1 MVLENVVGPSEIVE
15 QRDCNV
21 EFAHIW
27 PLITQWAHSLGLRPV
42 DHDGNARGYERRRGV
57 LAQIRHVTRQILGHP
72 QLGETGPIQFTV
84 TPWDNEAAASG
95 VSEAVTPWDNE
106 RAHAVAGTSVTVTVD
121 LSAQRETTLWTGG
134 GIIVGGSTASLYL
147 MNISSLW
154 LWLVGIPVAGGIA
167 TSYFMD
173 RKRAMQHVTE
183 LLQSLMDA
191 LQDGHTPPRG
201 RDVFKQRLTSI
212 ERT

>member
-72 QLGETGPIQFTV
+72 QLGETGPIQFT
-84 TPWDNEAAASG
+84 
-95 VSEAVTPWDNE
+95 VTPWDNE